1 LTKPKEPVYRR
12 VLIKLG
18 GESLAGPGGTGIDP
32 HRAEDLAAK
41 VKHLHSLGV
50 EVAIVIGAGNLW
62 RGREGIERGMERAT
76 ADYMGMLGTV
86 INALALMDALERAG
100 EVTRVM
106 SAVEMRA
113 VAEPY
118 IRRRAIRHLEK
129 GRVVILGGGT
139 GNPYFSTDTAAAL
152 RAMEIEA
159 DIVIKATKVD
169 GVYDADPKLEP
180 KAKRFKKL
188 SYIDALNRRL
198 QVMDSTAISLCMDNE
213 LPILVL
219 DMWQEDV
226 FLDAVLGVEVGT
238 IIDSGQ

>member
-1 LTKPKEPVYRR
+1 MREPVYRR
-12 VLIKLG
+12 VLLKLG
-18 GESLAGPGGTGIDP
+18 GESLAGPGGFGIDP
-32 HRAEDLAAK
+32 ERAEEVAKYVQVVRDLD
-41 VKHLHSLGV
+41 V

-62 RGREGIERGMERAT
+62 RGQDGIERGMDRAT

-86 INALALMDALERAG
+86 MNSLALMDAHERLG
-100 EVTRVM
+100 IVTRVM
-106 SAVEMRA
+106 SSMEMSA

-129 GRVVILGGGT
+129 DRVVILGGGT

-159 DIVIKATKVD
+159 DILIKATKVD
-169 GVYDADPKLEP
+169 GVYDRDPELDKD
-180 KAKRFKKL
+180 AKKFDRL
-188 SYIDALNRRL
+188 TYIEALNRRL

-219 DMWQEDV
+219 NMWQPEHMV
-226 FLDAVLGVEVGT
+226 SAVMGDSVGT
-238 IIDSGQ
+238 IITS